1 MDYLLKLYEYLTYEE
16 YMEALY
22 AKDHD
27 IKRGQQR
34 TVKQLDNAFK
44 NMIPNE

>member
-1 MDYLLKLYEYLTYEE
+1 
-16 YMEALY
+16 MEALY

-44 NMIPNE
+44 NLIPNE